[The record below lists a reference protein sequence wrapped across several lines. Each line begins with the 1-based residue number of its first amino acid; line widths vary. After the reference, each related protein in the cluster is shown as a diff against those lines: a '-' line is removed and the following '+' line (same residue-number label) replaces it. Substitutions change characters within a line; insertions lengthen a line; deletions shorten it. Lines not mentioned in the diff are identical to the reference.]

1 MRVIRTI
8 VEVRNK
14 VKENRALGK
23 SIALVPTMGYLHQ
36 GHLQL
41 IKSAKRDGQYTVVSI
56 FVNPLQFGPKEDF
69 ASYPRDLERDV
80 KLALD
85 AGADMIF
92 APAVEEMYPVTC
104 LTGVEVQQLENWLCG
119 KSRPGHFNGVCTVV
133 SKLFNIV
140 QPERAYFG
148 EKDAQQLAIIR
159 KMVFDLNYP
168 VEVVG
173 VPIVREEDGLA
184 RSSRNIFL
192 GQSEREQAPVLW
204 RALQIAQGMYFQG
217 ERESAKIK
225 NAMLKEFGKCSLANV
240 DYIEIVDTI
249 NLQPITQLS
258 SKALVAVA
266 VRFGQTRLIDNLT
279 LLEEKCTGQ

>member
-1 MRVIRTI
+1 MSVIRTI
-8 VEVRNK
+8 AEVRNK
-14 VKENRALGK
+14 VKKNRALGQ

-41 IKSAKRDGQYTVVSI
+41 IKSAKRDGHYTVVSI

-80 KLALD
+80 KLAVD
-85 AGADMIF
+85 AGADVIF
-92 APAVEEMYPVTC
+92 APEVQEMYPIPC
-104 LTGVEVQQLENWLCG
+104 LTGVEVQQLGNWLCG

-140 QPERAYFG
+140 QPDWAYFG

-192 GQSEREQAPVLW
+192 NQSEREQAPVLW

-217 ERESAKIK
+217 ERESAEIK
-225 NAMLKEFGKCSLANV
+225 NAMLTEFGKSSLAKV

-249 NLQPITQLS
+249 NLQPITQLG

-279 LLEEKCTGQ
+279 LVEEKCTGQ

>member
-1 MRVIRTI
+1 
-8 VEVRNK
+8 
-14 VKENRALGK
+14 
-23 SIALVPTMGYLHQ
+23 
-36 GHLQL
+36 
-41 IKSAKRDGQYTVVSI
+41 
-56 FVNPLQFGPKEDF
+56 
-69 ASYPRDLERDV
+69 
-80 KLALD
+80 
-85 AGADMIF
+85 
-92 APAVEEMYPVTC
+92 
-104 LTGVEVQQLENWLCG
+104 
-119 KSRPGHFNGVCTVV
+119 VCTVV

>member
-104 LTGVEVQQLENWLCG
+104 LTGVEVQQLGNWLCG

>member
-8 VEVRNK
+8 VEVRNN

-104 LTGVEVQQLENWLCG
+104 LTGVEVQQLGNWLCG

>member
-104 LTGVEVQQLENWLCG
+104 LTGVEVQQLGNWLCG
-119 KSRPGHFNGVCTVV
+119 RSRPGHFNGVCTVV

>member
-41 IKSAKRDGQYTVVSI
+41 IKSAKRDGQYTVVSS

-104 LTGVEVQQLENWLCG
+104 LTGVEVQQLGNWLCG

-240 DYIEIVDTI
+240 DYIEIVDSI